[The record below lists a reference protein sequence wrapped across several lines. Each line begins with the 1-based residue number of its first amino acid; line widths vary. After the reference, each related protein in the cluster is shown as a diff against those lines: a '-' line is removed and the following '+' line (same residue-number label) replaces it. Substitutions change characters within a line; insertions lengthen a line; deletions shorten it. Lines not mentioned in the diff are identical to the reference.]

1 VCVGFPLTVSWYVE
15 NAMALRRAL
24 ATYARALRPRHPLET
39 PELFMATSRRTLL
52 KTAGVAAAGTVL
64 WGKGTR
70 GEPQKSASVS
80 PRALTY
86 CMLRTQEGRS
96 LGVKQG
102 DRILDVGLAGK
113 RLSVKVPGSTD
124 EVIAGRNLDGLYK
137 VLSSAVSLKDVF
149 VAEKS
154 ARFEPC
160 LTKPE
165 KIIMLGFNYRR
176 HALETGT
183 PIPKAPVLFNKYN
196 NALSGHG
203 GTIKLPTKVATKFDY
218 EVELQVIIGKTA
230 RDVSEAD
237 ALNCVFGYAT
247 GNDFSARDLQFR
259 DGKASQFMIGKTP
272 DGFMPVG
279 PWLVGAELV
288 GDPQRLA
295 VECRVNGEKRQ
306 SSNTSDM
313 IFSCAQ
319 IISYA
324 SQIFTLS
331 PGDLISTGTPE
342 GVIIG
347 KPENQ
352 QVWLK
357 AGDKV
362 ACSVE
367 KLGELS
373 FDLA

>member
-1 VCVGFPLTVSWYVE
+1 
-15 NAMALRRAL
+15 
-24 ATYARALRPRHPLET
+24 
-39 PELFMATSRRTLL
+39 MATSRRTLL

-64 WGKGTR
+64 WAKGARAQPQKTPSVSTR
-70 GEPQKSASVS
+70 G
-80 PRALTY
+80 LTY
-86 CMLRTQEGRS
+86 CMLRTQDGRG
-96 LGVKQG
+96 LGVRQG
-102 DRILDVGLAGK
+102 DRILNVRRAGK
-113 RLSVKVPGSTD
+113 LLGVEVPESTD
-124 EVIAGRNLDGLYK
+124 DVISGRNVTGLYK
-137 VLSSAVSLKDVF
+137 ALSAAASLKDVLI
-149 VAEKS
+149 AEKS
-154 ARFEPC
+154 AQFGPC
-160 LTKPE
+160 ITRPE

-203 GTIKLPTKVATKFDY
+203 GTIKLPTNVATKFDY
-218 EVELQVIIGKTA
+218 EVELQVIVGKTA
-230 RDVSEAD
+230 HEVSEGD
-237 ALNCVFGYAT
+237 ALNYVFGYAT

-279 PWLVGAELV
+279 PWLVGADLV
-288 GDPQRLA
+288 GNPQTLA

-324 SQIFTLS
+324 SQIFTLN

-352 QVWLK
+352 QIWLK
-357 AGDKV
+357 AGDKIT
-362 ACSVE
+362 CSVE